1 LLKDIGGSVSRLF
14 VKFLNDIKYK
24 MNAMDD
30 QRPDI
35 ESQGEQRSQQRLQM
49 IDTLK
54 APIIEMGRNLGYE
67 VVENYDLGAGPIHVC
82 WTFKPGSESLPDMRL
97 GFICIPEEEE
107 EEGISSS
114 LRQSQFSLNEAIA
127 RAMINLLDKLVLVV
141 PSEIMT
147 KRISDSIES
156 MPDKSIL
163 QLRKYVTV
171 LTPSTLV
178 SKTGVKGARERDSQQ
193 TGEVV

>member
-1 LLKDIGGSVSRLF
+1 MSYQEDDI
-14 VKFLNDIKYK
+14 
-24 MNAMDD
+24 AT
-30 QRPDI
+30 
-35 ESQGEQRSQQRLQM
+35 EGEQRRPERLQM

-54 APIIEMGRNLGYE
+54 APVIEMGRNLGFE

-97 GFICIPEEEE
+97 GFICIPEVEEDD
-107 EEGISSS
+107 ISSFS
-114 LRQSQFSLNEAIA
+114 SPQSQFSLNEAIA
-127 RAMINLLDKLVLVV
+127 RAMINLVDKLVLVV
-141 PSEIMT
+141 PSETMT
-147 KRISDSIES
+147 KKISDSIES

-178 SKTGVKGARERDSQQ
+178 SKTGVKGARERDSPQ
-193 TGEVV
+193 TGEVI

>member
-1 LLKDIGGSVSRLF
+1 M
-14 VKFLNDIKYK
+14 KFLNDIKYK

>member
-1 LLKDIGGSVSRLF
+1 MSYQEDDITT
-14 VKFLNDIKYK
+14 
-24 MNAMDD
+24 
-30 QRPDI
+30 
-35 ESQGEQRSQQRLQM
+35 EGEQRSQQRFQM

-54 APIIEMGRNLGYE
+54 APVIEMGRNLGYE

-97 GFICIPEEEE
+97 GFICIPEVEEDD
-107 EEGISSS
+107 ISSFS
-114 LRQSQFSLNEAIA
+114 SPQSQFSLNEAIA
-127 RAMINLLDKLVLVV
+127 RAMINLVDKLVLVV
-141 PSEIMT
+141 PSETMT
-147 KRISDSIES
+147 KKISDSIES

-178 SKTGVKGARERDSQQ
+178 SKTGVKGARERDSPQR
-193 TGEVV
+193 GEVI

>member
-1 LLKDIGGSVSRLF
+1 

-24 MNAMDD
+24 MNAMGD
-30 QRPDI
+30 QLPDI
-35 ESQGEQRSQQRLQM
+35 ESQDEQRSQQRLQM

-97 GFICIPEEEE
+97 GFIYIPEGE
-107 EEGISSS
+107 EEGIPSS

-127 RAMINLLDKLVLVV
+127 RAMVNLLDKLVLVV

-163 QLRKYVTV
+163 QLRKYVTI

>member
-1 LLKDIGGSVSRLF
+1 
-14 VKFLNDIKYK
+14 
-24 MNAMDD
+24 MNPMGD
-30 QRPDI
+30 QQSNI
-35 ESQGEQRSQQRLQM
+35 ETQGEQQQRPQQRLQM

-67 VVENYDLGAGPIHVC
+67 VIENYDLGAGPIHVC

-97 GFICIPEEEE
+97 GFICIPEGEEKGE
-107 EEGISSS
+107 KTSSS
-114 LRQSQFSLNEAIA
+114 PQIQFSLNEAIA
-127 RAMINLLDKLVLVV
+127 RAMINLVDKLVIVV

-147 KRISDSIES
+147 KRISDSVES
-156 MPDKSIL
+156 MPEKGIL

>member
-1 LLKDIGGSVSRLF
+1 MSYQEDNF
-14 VKFLNDIKYK
+14 T
-24 MNAMDD
+24 
-30 QRPDI
+30 I
-35 ESQGEQRSQQRLQM
+35 EGEQRPQERLQM

-97 GFICIPEEEE
+97 GFICIPEV
-107 EEGISSS
+107 EEGDISSFS
-114 LRQSQFSLNEAIA
+114 SPQSQFSINEVIA
-127 RAMINLLDKLVLVV
+127 RAMINLMDKLVLVV
-141 PSEIMT
+141 PSEAMT
-147 KRISDSIES
+147 KKISDSIES
-156 MPDKSIL
+156 MPDRSIL

-178 SKTGVKGARERDSQQ
+178 SKTGVKGAREKDRESTQ
-193 TGEVV
+193 TGEVL

>member
-1 LLKDIGGSVSRLF
+1 MSYQEDNI
-14 VKFLNDIKYK
+14 
-24 MNAMDD
+24 AT
-30 QRPDI
+30 
-35 ESQGEQRSQQRLQM
+35 EGEQRPPERLQM

-54 APIIEMGRNLGYE
+54 APVIEMGRNLGYE

-97 GFICIPEEEE
+97 GFICIPEVEEDD
-107 EEGISSS
+107 ISSFS
-114 LRQSQFSLNEAIA
+114 SPQSQFSLNEAIA
-127 RAMINLLDKLVLVV
+127 RAMINLVDKLVLVV
-141 PSEIMT
+141 PSETMT
-147 KRISDSIES
+147 KKISDSIES

-178 SKTGVKGARERDSQQ
+178 SKTGVKGPRERDSPQ
-193 TGEVV
+193 TGEVI

>member
-1 LLKDIGGSVSRLF
+1 MSYQEDDIATEGERR
-14 VKFLNDIKYK
+14 
-24 MNAMDD
+24 
-30 QRPDI
+30 RP
-35 ESQGEQRSQQRLQM
+35 ERLQM

-54 APIIEMGRNLGYE
+54 APVIEMGRNLGYE

-97 GFICIPEEEE
+97 GFICLPEVEEDD
-107 EEGISSS
+107 ISSFS
-114 LRQSQFSLNEAIA
+114 SPQSQFSLNEAIA
-127 RAMINLLDKLVLVV
+127 RAMINLVDKLVLVV
-141 PSEIMT
+141 PSETMT
-147 KRISDSIES
+147 KKISDSIES

-178 SKTGVKGARERDSQQ
+178 SKTGVKGARERDSPQ
-193 TGEVV
+193 TGEVI

>member
-1 LLKDIGGSVSRLF
+1 MSYQEDNIATEGK
-14 VKFLNDIKYK
+14 
-24 MNAMDD
+24 
-30 QRPDI
+30 QRPP
-35 ESQGEQRSQQRLQM
+35 ERLQM

-54 APIIEMGRNLGYE
+54 APVIEMGRNLGYE

-97 GFICIPEEEE
+97 GFICIPEVEEDD
-107 EEGISSS
+107 ISSFS
-114 LRQSQFSLNEAIA
+114 SPQSQFSLNEAIA
-127 RAMINLLDKLVLVV
+127 RAMINLVDKLVLVV
-141 PSEIMT
+141 PSETMT
-147 KRISDSIES
+147 KKISDSIES

-178 SKTGVKGARERDSQQ
+178 SKTGVKGARERDSPQ
-193 TGEVV
+193 TGEVI

>member
-1 LLKDIGGSVSRLF
+1 MSYQEDDI
-14 VKFLNDIKYK
+14 
-24 MNAMDD
+24 AT
-30 QRPDI
+30 
-35 ESQGEQRSQQRLQM
+35 EGEQRRPERLQM

-97 GFICIPEEEE
+97 GFICIPEVEEDD
-107 EEGISSS
+107 ISSFS
-114 LRQSQFSLNEAIA
+114 SPQSQFSLNEAIA
-127 RAMINLLDKLVLVV
+127 RAMINLVDKLVLVV
-141 PSEIMT
+141 PSETMT
-147 KRISDSIES
+147 KKISDSIES

-178 SKTGVKGARERDSQQ
+178 SKTGVKGARERDSPQ
-193 TGEVV
+193 TGEVI

>member
-1 LLKDIGGSVSRLF
+1 MSYQEDNI
-14 VKFLNDIKYK
+14 
-24 MNAMDD
+24 AT
-30 QRPDI
+30 
-35 ESQGEQRSQQRLQM
+35 EGEQRPPERLQM

-54 APIIEMGRNLGYE
+54 APVIEMGRNLGYE

-97 GFICIPEEEE
+97 GFICIPEVEEDD
-107 EEGISSS
+107 ISSFS
-114 LRQSQFSLNEAIA
+114 SPQSQFSLNEAIA
-127 RAMINLLDKLVLVV
+127 RAMINLVDKLVLVV
-141 PSEIMT
+141 PSETMT
-147 KRISDSIES
+147 KKITNSIES

-178 SKTGVKGARERDSQQ
+178 SKTGVKGARERDSPQ
-193 TGEVV
+193 TGEVI